1 MPERNNFQFHGVNAS
16 ELFQTIIFI
25 LLIIFVSS
33 GEGEKTMKEYFVSES
48 TEDEG
53 DDQFKDDK
61 TQMGM

>member
-1 MPERNNFQFHGVNAS
+1 MHERNNFQFHGVNAS
-16 ELFQTIIFI
+16 ALFQTIIFI